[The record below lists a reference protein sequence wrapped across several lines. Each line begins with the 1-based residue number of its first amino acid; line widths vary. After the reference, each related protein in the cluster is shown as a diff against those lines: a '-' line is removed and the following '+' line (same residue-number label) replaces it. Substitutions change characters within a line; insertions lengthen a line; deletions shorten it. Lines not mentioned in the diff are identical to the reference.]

1 MAPTLFF
8 YTKIGV
14 MKLEADVRINDDATA
29 RFSVSPQG
37 PGMYQAKLIRFNGMP
52 NEAPPS
58 RIILVRSVR
67 QWTGS
72 CDNEK
77 LMNQLGQV
85 IDRVVSDAPIF
96 KKEVERTP
104 SGRNNSPDQ
113 TRSR

>member
-1 MAPTLFF
+1 
-8 YTKIGV
+8 
-14 MKLEADVRINDDATA
+14 MKLEAEVRINEATA
-29 RFSVSPQG
+29 QFSVSPKG
-37 PGMYQAKLIRFNGMP
+37 PGMYQAKLMRFNGMP

-58 RIILVRSVR
+58 RIILIRSVR

-77 LMNQLGQV
+77 LMNQLGQE

-96 KKEVERTP
+96 KKEIDRRP

-113 TRSR
+113 KRSR